1 MNVFAGFGGNA
12 RRVQRG
18 NSDYVLNFVGNPFG
32 VGGGQVDFVDY
43 GNNFEVVVNRKV
55 GVRQGLCLNPLGSV
69 HDEHCAL
76 TGGKRTGN
84 LVVEV
89 HVSGGVDEV
98 KDVFPAVVGVIVKAH
113 GAGFD
118 GYAAL
123 PLNVHIVE
131 ELFLH
136 VARRDG
142 VGVLQNSVRKGGF
155 AVVDVRDYTK
165 VSDIVLWQVKIPPVQ
180 NIPPYIL
187 SPRRV
192 NYNYFILFN

>member
-12 RRVQRG
+12 RRVQRR
-18 NSDYVLNFVGNPFG
+18 NTDDVLDFVGNPFG
-32 VGGGQVDFVDY
+32 VSGGQVDFVDY
-43 GNNFEVVVNRKV
+43 GNNFKVVVNGKV
-55 GVRQGLCLNPLGSV
+55 RVGKGLGLDALGGV
-69 HDEHCAL
+69 HYEHCAL
-76 TGGKRTGN
+76 AGGKGAGN

-113 GAGFD
+113 RAGFD
-118 GYAAL
+118 GYSAL

-136 VARRDG
+136 VARRNG
-142 VGVLQNSVRKGGF
+142 VCILKNSVRKGGF
-155 AVVDVRDYTK
+155 AVVDVRDYAK
-165 VSDIVLWQVKIPPVQ
+165 VSYIVLWQVKIPPVQ

>member
-12 RRVQRG
+12 RRIQSR
-18 NSDYVLNFVGNPFG
+18 NADDILDFVGNTLR

-43 GNNFEVVVNRKV
+43 GNDFEVVVNGKV
-55 GVRQGLCLNPLGSV
+55 RVGKGLGLNPLGGV

-76 TGGKRTGN
+76 TGGKGAGN

-118 GYAAL
+118 GYSAL

>member
-18 NSDYVLNFVGNPFG
+18 NSDYVLNFVGNTLR

-43 GNNFEVVVNRKV
+43 GNNFKVVVNRKV
-55 GVRQGLCLNPLGSV
+55 RVGKGLGLDALRSV
-69 HDEHCAL
+69 HYEHRAL
-76 TGGKRTGN
+76 TGGKGAGN

-89 HVSGGVDEV
+89 HVSGGVDKV
-98 KDVFPAVVGVIVKAH
+98 KDVFSAVVGVIVKAH

-123 PLNVHIVE
+123 PLNVHIVKK
-131 ELFLH
+131 LFLH